1 MFGFAEEV
9 LGTLPELRALA
20 ESLMTSTL
28 RVTRL
33 DPATIDRR
41 TGEGERVT
49 VYEGRGKVQT
59 YEPYE
64 SDRERVS
71 GTVVVQRYHVHVPVT
86 AGPFEVGDLVE
97 VVASPTMP
105 HAVGDVFRVAG
116 LHEKSHQTA
125 QRLLADEITNVREVA
140 P

>member
-1 MFGFAEEV
+1 MSLFS
-9 LGTLPELRALA
+9 ALA
-20 ESLMTSTL
+20 SGRAAAERLMTSTL

-59 YEPYE
+59 YEPHE
-64 SDRERVS
+64 ADRELAG

-86 AGPFEVGDLVE
+86 AGPFENGDLVE
-97 VVASPTMP
+97 IVDSPTMP
-105 HAVGDVFRVAG
+105 HATGDVFRIAG

-125 QRLLADEITNVREVA
+125 QRLLVDEITNVREVA